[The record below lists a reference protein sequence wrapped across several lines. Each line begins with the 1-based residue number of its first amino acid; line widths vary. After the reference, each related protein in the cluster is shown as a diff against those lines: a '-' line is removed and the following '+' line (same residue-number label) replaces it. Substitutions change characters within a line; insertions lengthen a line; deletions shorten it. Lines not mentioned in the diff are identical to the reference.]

1 MSKDGPAL
9 VSRAQLARYAGV
21 SRAAVT
27 NWRRRGPDFPEP
39 ADAEKE
45 LFDLEEVL
53 SWLAKRTIPAD
64 ARRPGE
70 DAGTTYA
77 ERVQASLAASGSSRV
92 PAHAQV
98 RRTTSRG
105 QTPDRAVYGI
115 LDHLRGHVPF
125 DTNLKFL
132 LHLIDISVSREQD
145 WQELLRQPTYFRMAA
160 SLTSL
165 LPSQRH
171 GLPNLTDPP
180 HILPRVLRDVEELV
194 SDGDRRERAAA
205 VFDHVLALLADTEG
219 KVGAMWQTPESIVE
233 TAVRM
238 LDSRT
243 PPRAVHDPYCR
254 TGEFLI
260 AMERWLHVNQPASR
274 PLLSGIP
281 GSDELSDMAKMRL
294 RVHGVEAELMPGA
307 DPFGLRHR
315 GRRAD
320 LILAN
325 PPFNMRWAAD
335 EDSADDPRHL
345 PYGRPPLS
353 NANFVWLQ
361 SAVTALRPGGR
372 AAVVMSPSATF
383 SSHPGEQAIRTAMI
397 EDGVVEA
404 VVSLPDRLFQS
415 TNIPADIWLLR
426 SPADK
431 ASEVLFVNA
440 RRLGTVSH
448 TKRGLAPE
456 EIDDI
461 VSTVLAWREGA
472 PVSDMGRAIGLDEI
486 RARDHS
492 LLPASYVSPPLPTVD
507 VDEER
512 ERFESLTRRLHR
524 LEGQL
529 AATDIPVHHLIEETR
544 RWTHP

>member
-1 MSKDGPAL
+1 MSKDGPTL

-27 NWRRRGPDFPEP
+27 NWRRRGPGFPEP

-53 SWLAKRTIPAD
+53 AWLAKRTIPAD

-70 DAGTTYA
+70 SGDTTYA
-77 ERVQASLAASGSSRV
+77 ERVRASLSASDPSPAPARV
-92 PAHAQV
+92 QG
-98 RRTTSRG
+98 RRKTLG
-105 QTPDRAVYGI
+105 EQTPDRIVFRI
-115 LDHLRGHVPF
+115 LDHLRNHASF
-125 DTNLKFL
+125 DANLKLL
-132 LHLIDISVSREQD
+132 LHLIDISVSRERS
-145 WQELLRQPTYFRMAA
+145 WRELLGEPTHFRMAT
-160 SLTSL
+160 SLLSL
-165 LPSQRH
+165 LPSRRR
-171 GLPNLTDPP
+171 GLPDLTDPP
-180 HILPRVLRDVEELV
+180 HTLSHVLRDVEALV
-194 SDGDRRERAAA
+194 SDGDRRERAA
-205 VFDHVLALLADTEG
+205 VTFDHVLDLLADTEG
-219 KVGAMWQTPESIVE
+219 KAGTMWQTPESVVQV
-233 TAVRM
+233 AVRM
-238 LDSRT
+238 LDPRT

-260 AMERWLHVNQPASR
+260 AMERWLHVNEPASQ
-274 PLLSGIP
+274 PLLSGTP
-281 GSDELSDMAKMRL
+281 GSDELSDMAEMRL
-294 RVHGVEAELMPGA
+294 RVHGVEAELTPDA

-315 GRRAD
+315 SRAD
-320 LILAN
+320 LVLTN
-325 PPFNMRWAAD
+325 PPFNMRWSAD
-335 EDSADDPRHL
+335 EHSTDTPHRL

-361 SAVTALRPGGR
+361 SAVTALQPGGR
-372 AAVVMSPSATF
+372 AAVVMSPVAAF

-431 ASEVLFVNA
+431 PSEVLFVNA

-472 PVSDMGRAIGLDEI
+472 PVSDMGRAIALDEI

-544 RWTHP
+544 RWTRP